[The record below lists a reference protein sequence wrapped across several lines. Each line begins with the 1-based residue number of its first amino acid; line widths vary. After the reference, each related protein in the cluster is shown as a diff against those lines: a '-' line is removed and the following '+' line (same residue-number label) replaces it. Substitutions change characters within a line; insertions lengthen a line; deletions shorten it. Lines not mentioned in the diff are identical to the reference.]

1 MKPATKVIL
10 AVLRPATAAA
20 LLGYLVFSGAIQ
32 WSELRGLAQNWP
44 ATTAAFALL
53 VVCMTVTAARLC
65 VLLRAADMT
74 LSLGSSVRLT
84 LITAFFSTCL
94 PGSAGGELV
103 RIYYATENNRGR
115 RTEVITILVLDR
127 AMGMFGMIL
136 LPLLFAPFFWPLV
149 RSSPVLVALLWGAAA
164 LATAMAA
171 VFVIGSSPRLAESRL
186 VAWACRTLPLGQH
199 AARVFQTIAAAR
211 RFASSL
217 AAAVALAL
225 LAHVLAIAAMLVVA
239 HAVRPDGFAWPMLLM
254 IPLAF
259 LANTLPLTPGG
270 LGVGEVALNQLFALV
285 GLAGGAETLLGWRLL
300 SITLSLAGLVFYL
313 RGRRNFIRS
322 TAQVVTTEHER
333 ERGPQ
338 HRAPQ
343 HVENQP
349 MLVESG
355 GLS

>member
-1 MKPATKVIL
+1 VKPATKIVL
-10 AVLRPATAAA
+10 AILRPAVAAA

-32 WSELRGLAQNWP
+32 WSELRGLARNWP
-44 ATTAAFALL
+44 ATAAAFALL

-74 LSLGSSVRLT
+74 LSLGSSIRLT
-84 LITAFFSTCL
+84 LITAFFSACL

-115 RTEVITILVLDR
+115 RTEVITILMLDR
-127 AMGMFGMIL
+127 AMGMFGMVL
-136 LPLLFAPFFWPLV
+136 LPLLFAPVFWPLV
-149 RSSPVLVALLWGAAA
+149 RSSSVLVALLWGAAA

-171 VFVIGSSPRLAESRL
+171 AFIIGSSPRLAQSRP

-211 RFASSL
+211 RFTGSL
-217 AAAVALAL
+217 LSAMALAL
-225 LAHVLAIAAMLVVA
+225 LAQVLAIAAMLVVA
-239 HAVRPDGFAWPMLLM
+239 HAVRPDGFAWPMLLL

-300 SITLSLAGLVFYL
+300 SITLSLGGLVFYL
-313 RGRRNFIRS
+313 RGRRNFIQGS
-322 TAQVVTTEHER
+322 AQLAAPQYEHHR
-333 ERGPQ
+333 EPQ
-338 HRAPQ
+338 SRAPQ
-343 HVENQP
+343 HVEKQP
-349 MLVESG
+349 VLVQSG